1 MARFGPVQESNSTS
15 SGPYSGGGSTSIMQA
30 KVGISGI
37 AANDLVQFDRDGKL
51 FPVRVSD
58 FAAVPNVGSAVVA
71 RTVLSSLKLVGSAK
85 KALYFDSVDAC
96 SYAAIPL
103 TSDSGL
109 TVMKLSSAGAV
120 LGSVTLDAVITTTLR
135 SPCLTK
141 LANGNFVAVWEV
153 TTAGSLYFAI
163 FDKYLNVVVAKTLID
178 TADIVTYTFD
188 VTALSGGG
196 FAVAYSK
203 NNPFLAIYSNAGAV
217 VLAGSA
223 LTNTATFGV
232 AAQSIV
238 LTQLSN
244 NNIAVAIGT
253 NAAAKKL
260 GYAIT
265 TAAGVSVVG
274 CTMVNTVAGAVNNN
288 AVAISALPGFFCCT
302 AQDSSN
308 TSAYVLSNAGVIQGA
323 PLIDVGSTTV
333 TVPRLINDG
342 TFFWLAYNTSQTA
355 VVLVCMPVTGVGYV
369 ASNLAT
375 VLSTQAKDFFYDRG
389 YIVCADTANAYV
401 MSVSPTNKLTLVSS
415 LPINP
420 AGSVDS
426 MAIFAGGD
434 STLVLLNTS
443 STSTSVITLKYANTS
458 IAGVAL
464 QAVAPGNDGS
474 VLPFITGSGGLTNN
488 GIIGSPVKTFDQ
500 SAANIIGNRGM
511 LFSNSVLLKGYS

>member
-1 MARFGPVQESNSTS
+1 MARSGPTQESSTVS
-15 SGPYSGGGSTSIMQA
+15 SGPYSGGGSSSIMQA
-30 KVGISGI
+30 KAGRSGI
-37 AANDLVQFDRDGKL
+37 NANDLVQFDRDGKL

-71 RTVLSSLKLVGSAK
+71 RTVLSSLALVGSAR
-85 KALYFDSVDAC
+85 KALYFDSVDAT

-103 TSDSGL
+103 TSNSGL
-109 TVMKLSSAGAV
+109 TVMKLSSVGAV
-120 LGSVTLDAVITTTLR
+120 LGSVTLDSVITNTLR

-153 TTAGSLYFAI
+153 TTAGSLYFAV
-163 FDKYLNVVVAKTLID
+163 FDKYLNIVVAKTLID
-178 TADIVTYTFD
+178 TADVSTYTFD

-203 NNPFLAIYSNAGAV
+203 NNPFLAIYSNTGAV

-223 LTNTATFGV
+223 LTNAAAFGI
-232 AAQSIV
+232 AAQSMV

-253 NAAAKKL
+253 NTAAKKL

-274 CTMVNTVAGAVNNN
+274 CTIINTSTGANYN
-288 AVAISALPGFFCCT
+288 AVAISALPGYFCCT
-302 AQDSSN
+302 AQDSGN
-308 TSAYVLSNAGVIQGA
+308 TSAYVLNNAGAILGA
-323 PLIDVGSTTV
+323 PLIDIGATV
-333 TVPRLINDG
+333 TTIPRLINDG
-342 TFFWLAYNTSQTA
+342 TSFWLTYNTSQTA
-355 VVLVCMPVTGVGYV
+355 CVIVCMPVTGVGFV
-369 ASNLAT
+369 SSNLTT
-375 VLSTQAKDFFYDRG
+375 VLSQQAKDFFYDRG
-389 YIVCADTANAYV
+389 FIVFADTANAYV
-401 MSVSPTNKLTLVSS
+401 MSVSPTNKLALVSTV
-415 LPINP
+415 PINP
-420 AGSVDS
+420 AGSPDS

-464 QAVAPGNDGS
+464 QAVAPGNDGAVIS
-474 VLPFITGSGGLTNN
+474 FVTGSGGLLNN

-500 SAANIIGNRGM
+500 SAANILGNKGM
-511 LFSNSVLLKGYS
+511 LFSNSVLLKGY